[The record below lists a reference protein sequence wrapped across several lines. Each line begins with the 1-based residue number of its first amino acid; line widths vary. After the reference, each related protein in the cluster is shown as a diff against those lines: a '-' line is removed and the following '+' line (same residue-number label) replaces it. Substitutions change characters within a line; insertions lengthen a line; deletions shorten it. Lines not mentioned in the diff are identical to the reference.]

1 MPIPICSKLLKWL
14 PAAVA
19 LMLFSAAL
27 PAGIHPHIS
36 LPQTGLMPEDIAV
49 IEKRRFQFVHRCQ
62 KRCLHHPAQFVCAGA
77 HGGIFPH
84 SAQRADDLPGQIHIR
99 ALRYHRQRHTV

>member
-14 PAAVA
+14 SAAVV

-36 LPQTGLMPEDIAV
+36 LPQTGLMPEDIAAAV
-49 IEKRRFQFVHRCQ
+49 ERM
-62 KRCLHHPAQFVCAGA
+62 L
-77 HGGIFPH
+77 
-84 SAQRADDLPGQIHIR
+84 LPE
-99 ALRYHRQRHTV
+99 AAAVATP